1 MTKKKWLDNLIFV
14 AAIAAALVALWSLAA
29 LAVGNEFVL
38 PNVSDVC
45 RELGILLAEP
55 NFYASVGVTVGRALV
70 AFALSLVLALAL
82 ALAAHLFPIKRPL
95 DAIVTLLR
103 ALPTMSIIFL
113 CIVLFPSKVIG
124 VLVSVLVAF
133 PVLYAA
139 FDSALAEL
147 APLDDMCAVFDVCRL
162 DKVRYVY
169 LPYLP
174 KHTYTQCSSTVALA
188 VKVCIAGEALALP
201 RSGIGVEMYV
211 AKVNLDTAAL
221 LAWTIAALVCCY
233 VIDGLFALSK
243 GICRKI
249 ADKRD
254 RADNEQSQI
263 DDCVHGIASQTTDLP
278 EGACGSADIIERDD
292 SADNNVVVA
301 PIVLSDV
308 GVAFGDKVL
317 YEHLDITFAAN
328 KLHVILGKSGCGK
341 TTLLNVVAGLLSH
354 SGEVSGAKRCS
365 YVFQEPRLA
374 ETTVS
379 DNLQLVLKRRCPDGK
394 LRAMRTN
401 DLLRLAGLDGTA
413 NRRTV
418 TLSGGEAQRV
428 SLARAFA
435 CDGVLLADEPMKSL
449 DLAVKRKLYATLERL
464 LTARPRTVLYVTHD
478 VEEAVMLADE
488 VYVASGSPCNL
499 QHVATLDTPR
509 DCRDPWSSQSVA
521 LRKMLEDLV

>member
-14 AAIAAALVALWSLAA
+14 AAMAAALVALWSLAA
-29 LAVGNEFVL
+29 LAVGNNFVL

-55 NFYASVGVTVGRALV
+55 SFYASVGVTVGRALV
-70 AFALSLVLALAL
+70 AFALSLVVALAL
-82 ALAAHLFPIKRPL
+82 ALLAHLYPVKRPI

-113 CIVLFPSKVIG
+113 CIVLFPSRVIG
-124 VLVSVLVAF
+124 MVVTFLVAF
-133 PVLYAA
+133 PVMYAA

-147 APLDDMCAVFDVCRL
+147 RPLDDMCAVFDVGRL

-174 KHTYTQCSSTVALA
+174 EHTYTQCRSTVALA

-211 AKVNLDTAAL
+211 ARVNLDTAAL

-233 VIDGLFALSK
+233 VIDGLFALGK
-243 GICRKI
+243 WVCKKI
-249 ADKRD
+249 AENRD
-254 RADNEQSQI
+254 RADDKQSQ
-263 DDCVHGIASQTTDLP
+263 
-278 EGACGSADIIERDD
+278 
-292 SADNNVVVA
+292 SADNGLICEKTIDKPSENVKCDNDRTA
-301 PIVLSDV
+301 DCAERLSTTSPIVLSDV

-317 YEHLDITFAAN
+317 YEHLDIMFAAN

-341 TTLLNVVAGLLSH
+341 TTLLNVVAGLVSH

-401 DLLRLAGLDGTA
+401 DLLRLAGLDGTG

-464 LTARPRTVLYVTHD
+464 LTASPRTVLYVTHD

-488 VYVASGSPCNL
+488 VYIASGSPCNL
-499 QHVATLDTPR
+499 QHVATVDTPR
-509 DCRDPWSSQSVA
+509 SKRDPWSNQSVA

>member
-14 AAIAAALVALWSLAA
+14 AAMAAALVALWSLAA
-29 LAVGNEFVL
+29 LAVGNNFVL

-45 RELGILLAEP
+45 GELGILLAEP
-55 NFYASVGVTVGRALV
+55 SFYANVGVTVGRALF
-70 AFALSLVLALAL
+70 AFALSLVVALAL
-82 ALAAHLFPIKRPL
+82 ALLAHLYPVKRPI

-113 CIVLFPSKVIG
+113 CIVLFPSRVIG
-124 VLVSVLVAF
+124 IVVTFLVAF
-133 PVLYAA
+133 PVMYAA

-147 APLDDMCAVFDVCRL
+147 RPLDDMCAVFDVGRL

-174 KHTYTQCSSTVALA
+174 EHTYTQCRSTVALA

-211 AKVNLDTAAL
+211 AKVNLDMAAL
-221 LAWTIAALVCCY
+221 LAWTVAALVCCY
-233 VIDGLFALSK
+233 LMDGLFALGK

-249 ADKRD
+249 ADNRD
-254 RADNEQSQI
+254 RADNGQSQI
-263 DDCVHGIASQTTDLP
+263 DDGVHGIASQTTDLP
-278 EGACGSADIIERDD
+278 EVACDSADVIERDD
-292 SADNNVVVA
+292 STDNNVVVA
-301 PIVLSDV
+301 PIALTDV
-308 GVAFGDKVL
+308 GVRFGDNVL
-317 YEHLDITFAAN
+317 YDGLNITFAAN

-341 TTLLNVVAGLLSH
+341 TTLLNVVAGLVSH
-354 SGEVSGAKRCS
+354 TGTVSGAEQRS

-374 ETTVS
+374 ETTVAA
-379 DNLQLVLKRRCPDGK
+379 NVKLVLNGKTDGEQQRVGRVESM
-394 LRAMRTN
+394 LA
-401 DLLRLAGLDGTA
+401 LAGLSGKG
-413 NRRTV
+413 NRRVV

-449 DLAVKRKLYATLERL
+449 DLGVKRKLYATLDCL

-488 VYVASGSPCNL
+488 VYIASGNPCNL
-499 QHVATLDTPR
+499 QHVATVDTPR
-509 DCRDPWSSQSVA
+509 SKRDPWSNQSVA